1 MIDLLQNES
10 GDLEFSRLTMLLI
23 NKILAA
29 VPDQET
35 FYDITDCLEDQ
46 GMRGISEKLLKDPN
60 TDPVLVEQLRIYEVN
75 FLIFTYLSR
84 HVSTE
89 SNRTLH

>member
-1 MIDLLQNES
+1 MDLLQNES
-10 GDLEFSRLTMLLI
+10 GDVEFSRMTMLLI
-23 NKILAA
+23 NKVLAA

-46 GMRGISEKLLKDPN
+46 GMRTISEKLLNDPN

-75 FLIFTYLSR
+75 
-84 HVSTE
+84 
-89 SNRTLH
+89 RTFVH